1 MSKFQNLF
9 LMMDKLGTRGMM
21 TMWFSFF
28 TTSFVV
34 LLSDDQVGHLRD
46 FTMVSQLACC
56 TNLAAM
62 GYSVANNVRLSKSLF
77 YTLNFDTFVTLLA
90 FAHCGG
96 GDLLN
101 STPLGVWNTIQLVG
115 TVMNA
120 LFGVAALYM
129 VNGDYV
135 GFQQYLY
142 RQRGQNIAG

>member
-9 LMMDKLGTRGMM
+9 AMTDSMGTRGMM

-28 TTSFVV
+28 TTSLVV
-34 LLSDDQVGHLRD
+34 LLADDQVGPLRD

-62 GYSVANNVRLSKSLF
+62 GHSVVNNMSMSKTNF
-77 YTLNFDTFVTLLA
+77 YTLNFDTFATLLA
-90 FAHCGG
+90 FAYFGG

-101 STPLGVWNTIQLVG
+101 SSTLGVWNTVQLVG

-120 LFGVAALYM
+120 LFGVTALYM
-129 VNGDYV
+129 VDKDYNG
-135 GFQQYLY
+135 FREYLEV
-142 RQRGQNIAG
+142 QDINTV